1 VRLHQRRRD
10 SRKWTADPSR
20 IGNRSVT
27 VWILLFVSAAG
38 GCRSA
43 PTPSQTYDSV
53 IRKSQSGDLEGAQ
66 RAADEAERKYENKN
80 VEWAWRFRVFKAQI
94 LVMRGSYK
102 DSLALLNENV
112 PSAFA
117 HSDLAAR
124 RKMVQGLANEYLE
137 RFDESAAD
145 LTEADQIVDSS
156 HPQLQGE
163 IARTLGTLEAERKN
177 YDAADAALHRGLL
190 VSRQYN
196 LRSLEASI
204 LGDLGY
210 VAMKREHY
218 DEAIDWDRSALQMS
232 QDLKATLY
240 ISAMQ
245 GNMGWSYFSM
255 GDYENAKSLFEQAE
269 TASAHAGLSG
279 DHVNW
284 LIDMGVVQ
292 FAQHDFGPAETT
304 MKQALQLAR
313 ELHDNESVIQ
323 CLNYLSQMAL
333 DSGAADSAEK
343 YNTEAS
349 ALQHAGLDQLGIL
362 RSTLV
367 SGRIESSK
375 QHFAEAEQSFKSV
388 IYNPGAESSL
398 RWEAESRLGKVYE
411 ETGQPAKAEQE
422 FRKSIATIEAV
433 RSSVKSEEFRM
444 SFLSSAVAFYNDFI
458 NFLISQGRPE
468 DALEVAEI
476 SRARTL
482 ADGLGVGS
490 SALSFPIQDFQP
502 KQIAARL
509 KTVVLSYWLGSPHS
523 YLWVVTPNRV
533 TLITLPSANE
543 IDPLV
548 ESYRTALLGPRDVL
562 ETSNPTGKKLYDL
575 LIAPAQALLPKGSHV
590 TILSDGSLYNLNFE
604 TLLAPSPQLHYWIDD
619 AVISNANSLMLL
631 STPIKS
637 SPMRSKT
644 LLLVGN
650 PISPNNEFPD
660 LPLADDEMKRIEK
673 YFPASARTVL
683 SRERASSS
691 GFIASEPGQFSFIHF
706 VTHGTA
712 SRISPLDSAVILT
725 KEGDSYKLYARD
737 IVKEHLRA
745 DLVTVSACHGEGAR
759 TYSGEGLV
767 GLTWAFLRA
776 GSHGVIAALWEVSD
790 SSTPQMMDQMY
801 AEVTKGTAPDVA
813 LRDAK
818 LALLHSNTVF
828 RKPFYWATFQLHRG
842 S

>member
-1 VRLHQRRRD
+1 V
-10 SRKWTADPSR
+10 
-20 IGNRSVT
+20 I
-27 VWILLFVSAAG
+27 AAG
-38 GCRSA
+38 GCRPA
-43 PTPSQTYDSV
+43 PTPSQTYDDV
-53 IRKSQSGDLEGAQ
+53 IQKSQSGDLTGAQ
-66 RAADEAERKYENKN
+66 RAADEAERKYENNN

-94 LVMRGSYK
+94 LVMRGSYN

-117 HSDLAAR
+117 HTDLAAR

-137 RFDESAAD
+137 HFDQSAAD

-163 IARTLGTLEAERKN
+163 IARALGTLEGERKN
-177 YDAADAALHRGLL
+177 YDAANAALHRGLL
-190 VSRQYN
+190 IARQHN

-210 VAMKREHY
+210 VDMKHEHY

-232 QDLKATLY
+232 HDSKTTLY
-240 ISAMQ
+240 TSGIQ

-255 GDYENAKSLFEQAE
+255 GDFENAKSLFEQAE

-292 FAQHDFGPAETT
+292 FAQHDYGPAEST

-313 ELHDNESVIQ
+313 DLHDNESVIQ

-333 DSGAADSAEK
+333 DSGAADAAEK
-343 YNTEAS
+343 FNSEAS
-349 ALQHAGLDQLGIL
+349 ALQRAGLDQLGIL
-362 RSTLV
+362 RSTLI
-367 SGRIESSK
+367 SGRIASSK
-375 QHFAEAEQSFKSV
+375 RSFPEAEQSFKS
-388 IYNPGAESSL
+388 IIQNPGAESSL
-398 RWEAESRLGKVYE
+398 RWEAESRLANVYE
-411 ETGQPAKAEQE
+411 EMGQPAKAEQQ
-422 FRKSIATIEAV
+422 FKKSIQTIDAV

-458 NFLISQGRPE
+458 NLLISKGRSE
-468 DALEVAEI
+468 DALQVAEI

-482 ADGLGVGS
+482 ADGLGIGS
-490 SALSFPIQDFQP
+490 AALSFPIKNFQP
-502 KQIAARL
+502 KQIAARQ
-509 KTVVLSYWLGSPHS
+509 KTIVLSYWLGSPHS
-523 YLWVVTPNRV
+523 YLWVVTPSQV
-533 TLITLPSANE
+533 KLITLPPATE

-562 ETSNPTGKKLYDL
+562 EAGNPAGKKLYDVL
-575 LIAPAQALLPKGSHV
+575 VAPAQSLIPEGSHV
-590 TILSDGSLYNLNFE
+590 TILSDGSLCNLNFE
-604 TLLAPSPQLHYWIDD
+604 TLLATSPQLHYWIDD
-619 AVISNANSLMLL
+619 AVISNASSLMLL
-631 STPIKS
+631 SAPIKN
-637 SPMRSKT
+637 SPMQSKK

-650 PISPNNEFPD
+650 PISPSNEFPD
-660 LPLADDEMKRIEK
+660 LPLAATEMQRIEK
-673 YFPASARTVL
+673 YFPANERTVL
-683 SRERASSS
+683 SRDRASSS
-691 GFIASEPGQFSFIHF
+691 EFIASQPGQFSFIHF

-737 IVKEHLRA
+737 IVKEHLHA

-776 GSHGVIAALWEVSD
+776 GAHGVIAALWEVSD

-801 AEVTKGTAPDVA
+801 SEVTKGAAPDVA
-813 LRDAK
+813 LRNAK
-818 LALLHSNTVF
+818 LALLHSNSVF
-828 RKPFYWATFQLHRG
+828 RKPFYWAPFQLHRG

>member
-1 VRLHQRRRD
+1 V
-10 SRKWTADPSR
+10 
-20 IGNRSVT
+20 
-27 VWILLFVSAAG
+27 AG
-38 GCRSA
+38 GCRPA
-43 PTPSQTYDSV
+43 PTPSQIYENV
-53 IRKSQSGDLEGAQ
+53 IQKEQSGNLESAQ
-66 RAADEAERKYENKN
+66 NAADEAERKYENKN
-80 VEWAWRFRVFKAQI
+80 VEWAWRFRLIKAQI

-145 LTEADQIVDSS
+145 LTEADQIVDSA

-163 IARTLGTLEAERKN
+163 IARALGTLEGDRKN
-177 YDAADAALHRGLL
+177 YDAADAALQRGLL
-190 VSRQYN
+190 IARQHN
-196 LRSLEASI
+196 LRSLEATI

-210 VAMKREHY
+210 VDMKHEHY
-218 DEAIDWDRSALQMS
+218 DEAIDWDRSALQLT
-232 QDLKATLY
+232 QDQKFGVYASG
-240 ISAMQ
+240 IQ

-255 GDYENAKSLFEQAE
+255 GDFENAKSLFEQAE

-292 FAQHDFGPAETT
+292 FAQHDYGPAEST
-304 MKQALQLAR
+304 MKQALQSAR
-313 ELHDNESVIQ
+313 DLHDNESVIQ

-333 DSGAADSAEK
+333 DSGAADAAEK
-343 YNTEAS
+343 YNSEAS
-349 ALQHAGLDQLGIL
+349 ASQRAGLDQLGVL
-362 RSTLV
+362 RSTLI
-367 SGRIESSK
+367 SGRIANSK
-375 QHFAEAEQSFKSV
+375 HNFPEAEQSFKSV
-388 IYNPGAESSL
+388 IQNPGVESSL
-398 RWEAESRLGKVYE
+398 RWEAESRLAKVYE
-411 ETGQPAKAEQE
+411 EMGQPAKAEQE
-422 FRKSIATIEAV
+422 FRKSIATIDTA

-458 NFLISQGRPE
+458 NFLISQGRSE

-490 SALSFPIQDFQP
+490 SALSFPIKNFQP
-502 KQIAARL
+502 KQIAARQ

-523 YLWVVTPNRV
+523 YLWVVTPSQV
-533 TLITLPSANE
+533 KLITLPPATE

-562 ETSNPTGKKLYDL
+562 ESNNPAGKKLYDVL
-575 LIAPAQALLPKGSHV
+575 VAPAQPLVPKGSHV

-604 TLLAPSPQLHYWIDD
+604 TLLAPSPQPHYWIDD
-619 AVISNANSLMLL
+619 AIISNANSLMLL
-631 STPIKS
+631 SAPIKN
-637 SPMRSKT
+637 SPAQSKT

-660 LPLADDEMKRIEK
+660 LPLAAAEMERIEK
-673 YFPASARTVL
+673 YFPANERTVL
-683 SRERASSS
+683 SRDRASSS
-691 GFIASEPGQFSFIHF
+691 EFIASHPGQFSFIHF
-706 VTHGTA
+706 VAHGTA

-725 KEGDSYKLYARD
+725 KEGDAYKLYARD
-737 IVKEHLRA
+737 IVKQRLRA

-776 GSHGVIAALWEVSD
+776 GAHAVIAALWEVSD

-801 AEVTKGTAPDVA
+801 SEVTKGAAPDVA
-813 LRDAK
+813 LRNAK
-818 LALLHSNTVF
+818 LALLHSNSVF
-828 RKPFYWATFQLHRG
+828 RKPFYWAPFQLHRG

>member
-1 VRLHQRRRD
+1 VRLPGRYRN
-10 SRKWTADPSR
+10 SRQWTAPSTGA
-20 IGNRSVT
+20 GNRFLT
-27 VWILLFVSAAG
+27 VWILLLVSAAG

-43 PTPSQTYDSV
+43 PAPSQTFDSV
-53 IRKSQSGDLEGAQ
+53 IQKTQSGDLEGAQ
-66 RAADEAERKYENKN
+66 RDADNAQHKYENKN
-80 VEWAWRFRVFKAQI
+80 VEWAWRFRVLKAQI

-102 DSLALLNENV
+102 DSLALLKENV
-112 PSAFA
+112 PAAFA
-117 HSDLAAR
+117 HTDLAAR
-124 RKMVQGLANEYLE
+124 RKMVQGLGNEYLE
-137 RFDESAAD
+137 HFDESAAD
-145 LTEADQIVDSS
+145 LSEAEQIADSS

-163 IARTLGTLEAERKN
+163 IARALGTLEADRKN

-190 VSRQYN
+190 VARQHN
-196 LRSLEASI
+196 LLPLETTI

-232 QDLKATLY
+232 HDSKASLY
-240 ISAMQ
+240 TSGIQ

-255 GDYENAKSLFEQAE
+255 GDFENAKSLFEQAE

-292 FAQHDFGPAETT
+292 FAQHDYGPAETT

-313 ELHDNESVIQ
+313 DLHDNESVIQ

-333 DSGAADSAEK
+333 ESGSIDTAEK

-349 ALQHAGLDQLGIL
+349 ALQHAGLDQLGVL
-362 RSTLV
+362 KSTLI
-367 SGRIESSK
+367 SGRIETSK
-375 QHFAEAEQSFKSV
+375 HHFTAAEQSFKSV
-388 IYNPGAESSL
+388 IQNPGAESSL
-398 RWEAESRLGKVYE
+398 RWEAESRLAKVYE
-411 ETGQPAKAEQE
+411 DMDQPAKAEQE
-422 FRKSIATIEAV
+422 FRKSIETIDTV

-458 NFLISQGRPE
+458 SFLISQGRAE

-490 SALSFPIQDFQP
+490 AEFSFPIKKFQP
-502 KQIAARL
+502 KQIASRL
-509 KTVVLSYWLGSPHS
+509 KTVVLSYWIGSPHS
-523 YLWVVTPNRV
+523 YLWVVTPSQV
-533 TLITLPSANE
+533 KLITLPPANE

-548 ESYRTALLGPRDVL
+548 ESYRTVLLGPRDVL
-562 ETSNPTGKKLYDL
+562 ETQNATGTKLYDL
-575 LIAPAQALLPKGSHV
+575 LIAPAQKLIPKDSHV
-590 TILSDGSLYNLNFE
+590 TILPDGSLYDLNFE

-619 AVISNANSLMLL
+619 AVISDANSLMLL
-631 STPIKS
+631 SAPVKT
-637 SPMRSKT
+637 SPAQSKT

-650 PISPNNEFPD
+650 PISPNTEFPN
-660 LPLADDEMKRIEK
+660 LPLAAAEMERIEK
-673 YFPASARTVL
+673 YFPISARTVL
-683 SRERASSS
+683 SRDQASSS
-691 GFIASEPGQFSFIHF
+691 GFIASQPGQFSFIHF

-737 IVKEHLRA
+737 IVKEHLHA
-745 DLVTVSACHGEGAR
+745 DLVTISACHGEGAR

-776 GSHGVIAALWEVSD
+776 GAHGVIAALWEVSD
-790 SSTPQMMDQMY
+790 SSTPQMMDQLY
-801 AEVTKGTAPDVA
+801 AEMSKGVPPDIA

-818 LALLHSNTVF
+818 LALLHSNSVF
-828 RKPFYWATFQLHRG
+828 RKPFYWAPFQLHRG

>member
-1 VRLHQRRRD
+1 MHKRRRD
-10 SRKWTADPSR
+10 SGQRTAASSAAGFR
-20 IGNRSVT
+20 LVT
-27 VWILLFVSAAG
+27 IWFLLFVGAGG

-43 PTPSQTYDSV
+43 PTPSQ
-53 IRKSQSGDLEGAQ
+53 INENIIQKIQGGALQ
-66 RAADEAERKYENKN
+66 AALRDADDAYRKYSGRD
-80 VEWAWRFRVFKAQI
+80 VEWAWRFRVLKAHI
-94 LVMRGSYK
+94 LMLRGSYK
-102 DSLALLNENV
+102 DSLALLDENV

-117 HSDLAAR
+117 HTDLAAR

-137 RFDESAAD
+137 HFDESAAD
-145 LTEADQIVDSS
+145 LIEADQIVDSS
-156 HPQLQGE
+156 YPQLQGE
-163 IARTLGTLEAERKN
+163 IARALGTLDAERKN
-177 YDAADAALHRGLL
+177 YDASDAALHRGLL
-190 VSRQYN
+190 IARQHN

-210 VAMKREHY
+210 VDMKRERY

-232 QDLKATLY
+232 KDQKASLY
-240 ISAMQ
+240 TSGIQ

-284 LIDMGVVQ
+284 LIDIGVVQ
-292 FAQHDFGPAETT
+292 FAQHDYGPAEAT

-323 CLNYLSQMAL
+323 CLNYLSQIAL
-333 DSGAADSAEK
+333 DSGAADTAEK

-349 ALQHAGLDQLGIL
+349 TLQRAGLDQLGVL
-362 RSTLV
+362 KSTLIA
-367 SGRIESSK
+367 GRIESGK
-375 QHFAEAEQSFKSV
+375 HNFTEAEQSFKSV
-388 IYNPGAESSL
+388 IQNPGAESSL

-411 ETGQPAKAEQE
+411 EMGEPAKAEQE
-422 FRKSIATIEAV
+422 FRKSIATIDAV
-433 RSSVKSEEFRM
+433 RSSVQSEEFRM

-458 NFLISQGRPE
+458 NFLISQGRAE

-490 SALSFPIQDFQP
+490 SELSFPIKNFQP

-509 KTVVLSYWLGSPHS
+509 KTVVLSYWLGFPHS
-523 YLWVVTPNRV
+523 YVWVVTPSQV
-533 TLITLPSANE
+533 KLITLPSANE
-543 IDPLV
+543 IDPVV

-562 ETSNPTGKKLYDL
+562 ETGNPAGKKLYDV
-575 LIAPAQALLPKGSHV
+575 LIAPAQALVPKGSHV

-631 STPIKS
+631 SAPTKN
-637 SPMRSKT
+637 SPAQSKT

-650 PISPNNEFPD
+650 PISPNDEFPD
-660 LPLADDEMKRIEK
+660 LPLASDEMERIEK
-673 YFPASARTVL
+673 YFPVSARTVL
-683 SRERASSS
+683 SRDQASPS
-691 GFIASEPGQFSFIHF
+691 GFIASRPGQFSFIHF

-737 IVKEHLRA
+737 IVKEHLGA

-776 GSHGVIAALWEVSD
+776 GAHAVIAALWEVSD

-801 AEVTKGTAPDVA
+801 AEVTKGAAPDVA

-828 RKPFYWATFQLHRG
+828 RKPYYWAPFQLHRG

>member
-1 VRLHQRRRD
+1 VG
-10 SRKWTADPSR
+10 A
-20 IGNRSVT
+20 V
-27 VWILLFVSAAG
+27 G

-43 PTPSQTYDSV
+43 PTPSQ
-53 IRKSQSGDLEGAQ
+53 INQNIIQKIQSGDLQ
-66 RAADEAERKYENKN
+66 AALRDADDAYQEYRGKD
-80 VEWAWRFRVFKAQI
+80 VEWAWRFRVLKAHI
-94 LVMRGSYK
+94 LMLRGSYK
-102 DSLALLNENV
+102 DSLALLDENV
-112 PSAFA
+112 PPAFA

-156 HPQLQGE
+156 YPQLQGE
-163 IARTLGTLEAERKN
+163 IARALGTLEAERKN
-177 YDAADAALHRGLL
+177 YDAADADLHRGL
-190 VSRQYN
+190 SIAREHN

-210 VAMKREHY
+210 VDMKREHY

-232 QDLKATLY
+232 DDLKTGLFT
-240 ISAMQ
+240 SGMQ

-255 GDYENAKSLFEQAE
+255 GDFENAKSLFEKAE
-269 TASAHAGLSG
+269 ADSARVGLSV
-279 DHVNW
+279 DHTNW
-284 LIDMGVVQ
+284 LIDIGVVQ
-292 FAQHDFGPAETT
+292 FAQHDYSAAEAT
-304 MKQALQLAR
+304 MKRALQLAR

-323 CLNYLSQMAL
+323 CLYYLSRMAL
-333 DSGAADSAEK
+333 DSGAADAAEK
-343 YNTEAS
+343 YNSEAS

-362 RSTLV
+362 RSTLI

-375 QHFAEAEQSFKSV
+375 HNFPEAEQSFKSV
-388 IYNPGAESSL
+388 IENPGAESSL

-411 ETGQPAKAEQE
+411 EMGQPAKAEQE
-422 FRKSIATIEAV
+422 FRKSIATIDAV

-458 NFLISQGRPE
+458 NFLISQGRSE

-490 SALSFPIQDFQP
+490 AELSFPIKNFQP
-502 KQIAARL
+502 KQVAARL
-509 KTVVLSYWLGSPHS
+509 KTVVLSYWLGAPHS
-523 YLWVVTPNRV
+523 YLWVITPSQV
-533 TLITLPSANE
+533 KLITLPAANE
-543 IDPLV
+543 IDSVV
-548 ESYRTALLGPRDVL
+548 ESYRAALLGPRDVL
-562 ETSNPTGKKLYDL
+562 ETANPAGEKLYEVL
-575 LIAPAQALLPKGSHV
+575 VAPAQALVPKGSRV

-619 AVISNANSLMLL
+619 AIISNANSLMLL
-631 STPIKS
+631 SAPIKS
-637 SPMRSKT
+637 SLAQSKA

-660 LPLADDEMKRIEK
+660 LPLANDEMARIEK
-673 YFPASARTVL
+673 YFPVSARTIL
-683 SRERASSS
+683 SRAQASSS
-691 GFIASEPGQFSFIHF
+691 GFIASRPEQFSFIHF

-737 IVKEHLRA
+737 IVKEHLHA

-776 GSHGVIAALWEVSD
+776 GAHAVIAALWEVSD

-801 AEVTKGTAPDVA
+801 AEVTKGAAPDVA

-828 RKPFYWATFQLHRG
+828 RKPFYWAPFQLHRG

>member
-1 VRLHQRRRD
+1 M
-10 SRKWTADPSR
+10 
-20 IGNRSVT
+20 
-27 VWILLFVSAAG
+27 SATG
-38 GCRSA
+38 GCRPA
-43 PTPSQTYDSV
+43 PTPSQAYENV
-53 IRKSQSGDLEGAQ
+53 IQKEQSGDLASAQ
-66 RAADEAERKYENKN
+66 TAADEAERKYESEN
-80 VEWAWRFRVFKAQI
+80 VEWAWRFRLIKAQI

-102 DSLALLNENV
+102 DSLALLDENV

-117 HSDLAAR
+117 HTDLAAR

-137 RFDESAAD
+137 HFDESAAD
-145 LTEADQIVDSS
+145 LTEADQIVGSS
-156 HPQLQGE
+156 YPQLQGE
-163 IARTLGTLEAERKN
+163 IARALGTLEAERKN

-190 VSRQYN
+190 IARQHN

-210 VAMKREHY
+210 VDMKRERY

-232 QDLKATLY
+232 KNQKASLY
-240 ISAMQ
+240 TSGIQ

-255 GDYENAKSLFEQAE
+255 GDFENAKSLFEQAE
-269 TASAHAGLSG
+269 TDSARAGLSV
-279 DHVNW
+279 DHANW

-292 FAQHDFGPAETT
+292 FAQHDYGAAEAT
-304 MKQALQLAR
+304 MKQALKIAR

-343 YNTEAS
+343 YNSEAS
-349 ALQHAGLDQLGIL
+349 ALQRAGLDQLGIL
-362 RSTLV
+362 RSTLI

-375 QHFAEAEQSFKSV
+375 HNFTGAEQSFKSV
-388 IYNPGAESSL
+388 IQNPGAESSL

-411 ETGQPAKAEQE
+411 EMGEPGKAEQE
-422 FRKSIATIEAV
+422 FRKSIATIDAV

-458 NFLISQGRPE
+458 NFLISQGRAE

-490 SALSFPIQDFQP
+490 SELSFPIRNFQP

-509 KTVVLSYWLGSPHS
+509 KTVVFSYWLGSPHP
-523 YLWVVTPNRV
+523 YLWVVTPSQV
-533 TLITLPSANE
+533 KLITLPSANE

-562 ETSNPTGKKLYDL
+562 ETRNPTGKKLYEFL
-575 LIAPAQALLPKGSHV
+575 VAPAQNLVPKGSHV

-604 TLLAPSPQLHYWIDD
+604 TLLAPSPQLHYWIED

-631 STPIKS
+631 SAPMKS
-637 SPMRSKT
+637 SPRQSKT

-650 PISPNNEFPD
+650 PISPTSEFPD
-660 LPLADDEMKRIEK
+660 LPLAATEMERIEK

-683 SRERASSS
+683 SRERASTSE
-691 GFIASEPGQFSFIHF
+691 FTASQPGQFSFIHF

-776 GSHGVIAALWEVSD
+776 GAHGVIAALWEVSD

-801 AEVTKGTAPDVA
+801 AEVTKGAPPDVA

-818 LALLHSNTVF
+818 LVLLHSNSVF
-828 RKPFYWATFQLHRG
+828 RKPFYWAPFQLHKG